1 MKEYIEKLDHTLCL
15 NHNEGNLKYNIDN
28 EYHIDCVDMNEMLDC
43 VDKVKNSMEVLDILI
58 KYHFIG
64 IVMYLCDS
72 YKELL
77 VSLIKA
83 GVTDKDYIPSE
94 EEYKIVHNWIE
105 ENGIDIDMI

>member
-1 MKEYIEKLDHTLCL
+1 MDEYLKRIDEKDYLTEREHREFLTNVEDR
-15 NHNEGNLKYNIDN
+15 LK
-28 EYHIDCVDMNEMLDC
+28 
-43 VDKVKNSMEVLDILI
+43 VLDILI

-77 VSLIKA
+77 ISLIKA

-94 EEYKIVHNWIE
+94 EEYRIVHNWIDK
-105 ENGIDIDMI
+105 NDIDIDMW

>member
-58 KYHFIG
+58 KYHSDFIEVKVNNACLVLYG
-64 IVMYLCDS
+64 GAKYGMPKEYINYDEYQKMVDS
-72 YKELL
+72 VYFLNYNDG
-77 VSLIKA
+77 VS
-83 GVTDKDYIPSE
+83 S
-94 EEYKIVHNWIE
+94 
-105 ENGIDIDMI
+105 